1 MERET
6 SSVEVVT
13 DFSSRDKNKKTKMT
27 IHFAS
32 QRVWSL
38 IRSTLGIQESFW
50 VDKNDLHRRE
60 VMVESS
66 QENIP
71 GYIPLR
77 RISSHQVMVSSEP
90 LGKTHI

>member
-13 DFSSRDKNKKTKMT
+13 DFSSREKNKKTKMT

-71 GYIPLR
+71 G
-77 RISSHQVMVSSEP
+77 
-90 LGKTHI
+90 

>member
-1 MERET
+1 
-6 SSVEVVT
+6 
-13 DFSSRDKNKKTKMT
+13 MT

-60 VMVESS
+60 VMVDSS

-71 GYIPLR
+71 G
-77 RISSHQVMVSSEP
+77 
-90 LGKTHI
+90 